1 MLAEN
6 PSPSTSPSSDVKS
19 AKRIDD
25 PLMARIEALLIK
37 GFPWMLFPQ
46 PLEQQFLRDAGDAR
60 RRHFLISGLLSL
72 FVYNGFLVVDYLMV
86 KDVFDLAVEL
96 RLYIFTPIF
105 LALLFIGSRS
115 EWTIVKIVPPVIYE
129 VIVLAT
135 GLFAAGSLAFIL
147 AETHSPYAHFYHVG
161 FSVVLMYG
169 NIVQRLRF
177 WYAVVFAVAV
187 LGIHFAGVMLLSSF
201 PHRLMF
207 PIMSQVLATALFSL
221 AANYAMER
229 DERKRYLLTLRE
241 RGVVRELT
249 RAHQRLKELTHE
261 DSLTGLYNRRHFQ
274 EYLSHVWERAQ
285 YDNSQVNVMM
295 VDIDHFKKFN
305 DRYGHHAGDEC
316 LQQIARALSATLRR
330 PEDAVARYGGEE
342 FVAVL
347 PNTEPGYALQ
357 VAERV
362 RQAVEAM
369 QIRHESSSTALVVT
383 VSIGI
388 ASCKADFQQKDAIL
402 LAAADRAL
410 HQAKREGRNRVCV
423 EQVPSPSAS
432 RTTA

>member
-1 MLAEN
+1 
-6 PSPSTSPSSDVKS
+6 
-19 AKRIDD
+19 
-25 PLMARIEALLIK
+25 
-37 GFPWMLFPQ
+37 
-46 PLEQQFLRDAGDAR
+46 
-60 RRHFLISGLLSL
+60 
-72 FVYNGFLVVDYLMV
+72 
-86 KDVFDLAVEL
+86 
-96 RLYIFTPIF
+96 
-105 LALLFIGSRS
+105 
-115 EWTIVKIVPPVIYE
+115 
-129 VIVLAT
+129 
-135 GLFAAGSLAFIL
+135 
-147 AETHSPYAHFYHVG
+147 
-161 FSVVLMYG
+161 
-169 NIVQRLRF
+169 
-177 WYAVVFAVAV
+177 
-187 LGIHFAGVMLLSSF
+187 
-201 PHRLMF
+201 
-207 PIMSQVLATALFSL
+207 VLATALFSL

-316 LQQIARALSATLRR
+316 LEQIAKAMVATLRR
-330 PEDAVARYGGEE
+330 PEDSVARYGGEE

-388 ASCKADFQQKDAIL
+388 ASCRADFQQKDTVL

-423 EQVPSPSAS
+423 EQIPSAAITT